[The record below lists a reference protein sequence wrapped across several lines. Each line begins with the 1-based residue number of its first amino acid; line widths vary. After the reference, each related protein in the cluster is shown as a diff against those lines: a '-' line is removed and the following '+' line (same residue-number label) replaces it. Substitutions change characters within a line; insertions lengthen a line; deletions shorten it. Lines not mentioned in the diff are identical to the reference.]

1 MKFSCCCF
9 RCPKI
14 LKSIVIKY
22 WEKKKHVFSCRT
34 NHLYA
39 EILRT
44 KSPARAIMKQGG
56 KHMTLHLSDHKIVAK
71 SRQDAKICK
80 IHEKNFLETLSW
92 WSSFINAP
100 FHLSFQHSKVR
111 WNSYT
116 FNLQKLASLRVGIF
130 FKVLKSLQVLDLTKI
145 CKNHP

>member
-1 MKFSCCCF
+1 MKFSCCCI

-22 WEKKKHVFSCRT
+22 WEKKHVFSCRT

-39 EILRT
+39 EILAT
-44 KSPARAIMKQGG
+44 TSPARAIMKQGG
-56 KHMTLHLSDHKIVAK
+56 KHMTLQLSDHKIVAEG
-71 SRQDAKICK
+71 RQDAKICK
-80 IHEKNFLETLSW
+80 IHEKIFLDTLSW

-111 WNSYT
+111 RNSYT
-116 FNLQKLASLRVGIF
+116 FKSQKLASLRVGIF

-145 CKNHP
+145 CKNQP

>member
-1 MKFSCCCF
+1 MKFSCCCI

-22 WEKKKHVFSCRT
+22 WEKKHVFSCRT

-39 EILRT
+39 EILAT
-44 KSPARAIMKQGG
+44 TSPARAIMKQGG
-56 KHMTLHLSDHKIVAK
+56 KHMTLHLSDHKIVAEG
-71 SRQDAKICK
+71 RQDAKICK
-80 IHEKNFLETLSW
+80 IHEKIFLDTLSW

-100 FHLSFQHSKVR
+100 FHLSLQHSKAR
-111 WNSYT
+111 RNSYT
-116 FNLQKLASLRVGIF
+116 FKSQKLASLRVGIF

-145 CKNHP
+145 CKNQP